1 MIRQVHID
9 DAKLLL
15 EIYNYYVLNSVVT
28 FDIEPLSLSAF
39 EDKIAQIMADYPF
52 LVFEENDELLGY
64 AYGSKFR
71 PKPAYK
77 NTVET
82 TVYVKNGVHG
92 KKIGTQLYKAL
103 LLLLKEQNFHVA
115 LGVLTLPNEASVKLH
130 EKFNFTMVG
139 HFKEVGFKFGK
150 WLDVGVFQLNLQ
162 NI

>member
-52 LVFEENDELLGY
+52 LVFEENDEFLGY